1 MRIFIPFT
9 LAFLATPS
17 FSLYTRATGSS
28 ISAQN
33 ATVQSLVYG
42 IPLTEYVLFANYI
55 ANDTGTWTTNVL
67 DHENSLANAS
77 YHTIGDVIANMP
89 ALEDGRF
96 YVWPF
101 YDVYGN
107 NVCNIGT
114 ITNSTAGKNQIK
126 YRPSNPG
133 CVGASREYAGTIY
146 LPTVYGAT
154 LLRIEVSNS
163 TDIDYV
169 VSSIQ
174 PNFSLEADP
183 HASAS
188 RAPALTAALLNGN
201 LDTSDVSLHTTELTA
216 RVAAYDPPEVAAD
229 VKSITATLE
238 AAGISMATHTY
249 TKPADVDLDLA
260 YSAAQA
266 ILGAVPKTPAD
277 LVSLGG
283 GWMAFAP
290 AVCGD
295 FLSHYD
301 IRAFV
306 AVDAYLQ
313 LQAAEAIYPFYPA
326 IQNLYANQ
334 TYMMKFSGKPQ
345 VAGFWS
351 LTMYGSDG
359 FLVANSINRYSLNNR
374 GNMTYP
380 DGTLVY
386 GGESPVDSIEPF
398 YMLLQSTDV
407 AASPDWESNWLPTPA
422 DGGESR
428 FYLRWYGPTDT
439 LTDGRYVYP
448 TLTAVEDNPPFPS
461 SN

>member
-1 MRIFIPFT
+1 MRIFIPFI

-55 ANDTGTWTTNVL
+55 ANDTGNWTTNVL
-67 DHENSLANAS
+67 DHENN
-77 YHTIGDVIANMP
+77 VIANLP

-114 ITNSTAGKNQIK
+114 ITNSTAGKYQSK

-133 CVGASREYAGTIY
+133 C
-146 LPTVYGAT
+146 GAT

-174 PNFSLEADP
+174 PNFSLEAGP

-188 RAPALTAALLNGN
+188 RAPSLTAALLNSN
-201 LDTSDVSLHTTELTA
+201 LDTSDVPLYIMELTA
-216 RVAAYDPPEVAAD
+216 RVAAYNPPEVAAD

-249 TKPADVDLDLA
+249 TKPADVDLNLA

-266 ILGAVPKTPAD
+266 VLGAVPKTPAD

-290 AVCGD
+290 A
-295 FLSHYD
+295 
-301 IRAFV
+301 
-306 AVDAYLQ
+306 

-359 FLVANSINRYSLNNR
+359 FLVANSINRYLLNNR

-386 GGESPVDSIEPF
+386 DGDSPVDSIEPF

-422 DGGESR
+422 DGGEFW

-439 LTDGRYVYP
+439 LTDSR
-448 TLTAVEDNPPFPS
+448 NPPLPS